1 MEELL
6 DLSEAQSRGRFLDVL
21 RRALEHGDGRFLVLA
36 TLRSEYLGEVQLL
49 PFLTTP
55 TPLPYREQ
63 TLDPV
68 PLDRLEAIIREPG
81 RRWPQPVEFAD
92 RLVERMVR
100 DTGTRDAL
108 PLLAFT
114 LNRLW
119 RDTPARADGVFQ
131 LEEYERL
138 GGLEGSVQTA
148 ADEALDLR
156 RRTPAEL
163 EVLRETFV
171 PGLVRVD
178 AAGVR
183 TRRRAFLADLAPTA
197 RGLLK
202 RFVDQGMLVTNRDP
216 EGRETV
222 EVAHEAL
229 LRAWPQLDTWLAED
243 QDALRLLDGLERT
256 ARDWEAGKRSPELLA
271 HRGARLAEVHALL
284 RQPRFEQVIGETERH
299 YLEASDQAEAE
310 RAAREREEQ
319 ERRVRDAERIAE
331 EQRKLAR
338 RTKMGGLIALV
349 LMAAAVGAAVVAWQ
363 QRNHAIAETKRAE
376 RQRDGTLITQS
387 RLLSYLAGQ
396 ATQVGDSLKGMLLSI
411 DALPGSGPSGNR
423 PYTEEPELSLRS
435 AYLANRERA
444 VLPHGD
450 RAPIGLTLFSPD
462 SAHVLTALGPDII
475 SSESAPA
482 RIWDTQTGAH
492 SLALEGAISDTHGP
506 FTGGTG

>member
-1 MEELL
+1 VFVGRDPEIATLLEALESMRLKSRSGGGRLLLLLGASGSGKSSLVRAGALPRLHRLPERWQLLPPMRPGQDPVRELALCLAVMLRRDPEAVAGRLAAAGQDSGGPLQALADEVRLETGQPEAAVLLVLDQIEELL
-6 DLSEAQSRGRFLDVL
+6 HLSEAQACGRFLDVL

-36 TLRSEYLGEVQLL
+36 TLRSEYLGEIQLL

-183 TRRRAFLADLAPTA
+183 TRRRAFLAPAT

-202 RFVDQGMLVTNRDP
+202 RFVDQGLLVTNRDP

-229 LRAWPQLDTWLAED
+229 LRTWPQLDTWLAED

-256 ARDWEAGKRSPELLA
+256 TRDWEAGERSPELLA
-271 HRGARLAEVHALL
+271 HRGARLVEVQALL
-284 RQPRFEQVIGETERH
+284 GQPRFRQVIGKTEWH

-331 EQRKLAR
+331 EQRKVAR
-338 RTKMGGLIALV
+338 RTKMGTLIVFV
-349 LMAAAVGAAVVAWQ
+349 LMAAAVGAAVVGGRCVM
-363 QRNHAIAETKRAE
+363 QRWLPRE
-376 RQRDGTLITQS
+376 
-387 RLLSYLAGQ
+387 
-396 ATQVGDSLKGMLLSI
+396 DSSALRHN
-411 DALPGSGPSGNR
+411 DA
-423 PYTEEPELSLRS
+423 
-435 AYLANRERA
+435 
-444 VLPHGD
+444 
-450 RAPIGLTLFSPD
+450 
-462 SAHVLTALGPDII
+462 
-475 SSESAPA
+475 
-482 RIWDTQTGAH
+482 
-492 SLALEGAISDTHGP
+492 
-506 FTGGTG
+506 